1 MKIAPYVIA
10 SAAVLGTA
18 GILVASGTGASTIQ
32 GQLMTNQRISQAA
45 VLRSN
50 QALNYM
56 APVRTA
62 ATDAANTGKQGVT
75 PLSRVPGAGQGWTTS
90 QIANGAVTPA
100 KLANPSYFAVVSQA
114 GELQRATSGITVTAA
129 KSGTSTYTV
138 TFPSNVSQCAPVATV
153 QTFSPGSGLNYGAF
167 ATVGPGAQNTQWV
180 VTTYTG
186 QSGTGADAAGTPSAG
201 NQAPA
206 SFNLVVQC

>member
-1 MKIAPYVIA
+1 MKFAPYVIA

-32 GQLMTNQRISQAA
+32 GQLITNQRISQAA

-56 APVRTA
+56 APVRTS
-62 ATDAANTGKQGVT
+62 ATDAANSGKQGVT
-75 PLSRVPGAGQGWTTS
+75 PLSKVPGAGQGWTTS
-90 QIANGAVTPA
+90 QIANNAVTPA

-114 GELQRATSGITVTAA
+114 GDLQRATSGITVTAA

-167 ATVGPGAQNTQWV
+167 ATVGPGAQSTQWV

-186 QSGTGADAAGTPSAG
+186 QTGTGTDSAGTAASG
-201 NQAPA
+201 NQAAA